1 MNNKKNETKWQPM
14 AISNPSTRLRM
25 ARNMPQW
32 VNKTGGGPPPPP
44 VPDDRTKSL
53 SRSSKKYQQSND
65 PDYEVIDFG
74 QQYCNAPPLPAKN
87 GTHTNKGDGKHCE
100 LCGSSIP
107 SVRCEQCVQIF
118 CLSCDDMF
126 HRHPKRTK
134 HIRRTID
141 VHRQPLRPP
150 LPPKGEPPAPPP
162 VPPPR
167 RRRAGSV
174 GPSPCP
180 SPTPTRA
187 SSQVSSTLPRKDGSF
202 STIKDKMGSLKRMM
216 TRPLPPTPTGR
227 DLPSPS
233 LQQRYKQHQEFM
245 RGTSPNIPL
254 AVSDGS
260 RGSSTGY
267 PEWEEWSPRGRSGS
281 ISSADQL
288 KPLRKLSNTSCPGGG
303 MINSASVMDLNNHHL
318 HHQMPA
324 FNPMHQSMA
333 QLNYCYPQGPPPQ
346 MWMDQFA
353 MQQNGSNMSLN
364 MPGYPMNPMWMGTW
378 HGPNMYPYPGPQMM
392 PPPHPHASRPAS
404 PTHSVKSR
412 KSHMSRKSRLKYSDE
427 EEEESDFDDRRS
439 MFSDRKSGRFERSR
453 TTSIPREMSSRRS
466 TADKSERGKINRRS
480 IREDSSSESSVE
492 EEPPKMPSKTAPKP
506 SGNWECEHCT
516 YVNEANTKVCLVCCK
531 TASKVPEEES
541 EPEQK
546 ITKSKKSERSN
557 RSSDD
562 YSKDYSET
570 ESMLNRV
577 GKLKLEV
584 QEKQHQQQQTQQQQ
598 KGVEAK
604 KAETDAATEE
614 VPQPSVTK
622 SAEVVVVH
630 KTSVAV
636 GCSPPREIISDI
648 SSETVKIS
656 EEKQCEKKISASTGT
671 SPPPQNMST
680 QTYEDVQTL
689 VEPKKAGRSSRKF
702 RANRKKELQRSN
714 SLHNTLSPSE
724 NEWNFTRSLSKHS
737 LSTDDY
743 QSLPGSPP
751 REQSPDSYV
760 QEDYYE
766 RDPRMA
772 KIGNRSY
779 YSIMDLRRPELY
791 RRQSH
796 DFGYRNSPLM
806 RNKSES
812 FYLEKEPFHHET
824 VKSQGL
830 ELVKLL
836 REAEQHKYTAD
847 EVQAA
852 LAHCKDDNP
861 IDWLK
866 LNWSA
871 TVTSVQTLASQLG
884 REGPI
889 NIIGTVSETEARD
902 ALRKHKGNVW
912 DAVHECVDQRQRKYG
927 ELASKGDFSREDI
940 VTVLTAHHGDIEAA
954 YLELSKTQ
962 LKPFLMRIYGPPAT
976 GNDNEA
982 GAPLPIIKGEEVVS
996 KKDSPQAEI
1005 AKAVS
1010 PKSNQIPTGIEDE
1023 PQPLLEPTITEFPAE
1038 TVKQNVAI
1046 NTTNHS
1052 KPNPEHEQPEF
1063 EEKPSSPEPETS
1075 IESRTE
1081 SPVHQNDAIE
1091 SERSEG
1097 VFQRMFKTFQ
1107 NIATNSFQ
1115 SSQQQR
1121 NEELDVSNSYP
1132 ESNSFHHHTN
1142 DEEEDVLNMDMDQV
1156 ESLVMENLEL
1166 VNSLPMPPEAEEHLE
1181 IDHSE
1186 VSIKVPEEQL
1196 QIDQVQAMEKPIT
1209 DEVSATTSTGEEQGN
1224 SLTVEKRV
1232 KENLEKSSTVI
1243 RVTEKGNEYQM
1254 KEENSDSE
1262 TESSSDFEDAP
1273 GDNSNSHLEL
1283 DSRLKVYREEVKIVE
1298 APKVSTL
1305 SIVLKS
1311 SVRETASISEEKII
1325 IEPEQHKT
1333 HQEHVA
1339 PENNDTE
1346 KTNTKDVE
1354 IITTVDEDKPKKRKK
1369 SNSTKASTSESTNY
1383 QLKDNDDSI
1392 IKETPKSNSIK
1403 HRKSS
1408 HISETSLQI
1417 EDTSSP
1423 KVILVESI
1431 KRDKSN
1437 MIKES
1442 AANNIKQSSN
1452 SESEVSSS
1460 QIEVSDSSE
1469 SEQSSSQFQGTSVS
1483 ESERSS
1489 SQFEECNSPKNSI
1502 TQNDSSNV
1510 KITNS
1515 QEIESST
1522 FSEKTTQDSNVIIDN
1537 PKEAENSSSSQ
1548 ENLTKTQ
1555 RRKNRRAKAKQAQL
1569 NQQNSLESSE
1579 QSDQKVGSIETKEEI
1594 NIALTNHVNSIP
1606 VQEKLSLETKTAEIA
1621 IASTSTNHV
1630 ITNTTKEILRQNS
1643 SESQSSSS
1651 GEKRNNRKRRR
1662 RKKNGKQAVIVN
1674 EPEKNKIKQEESIT
1688 LEEVEKTN
1696 IAQTLNGKE
1705 KVEVVIKEDFVISEQ
1720 VSENNSFSEVES
1732 DEICEVEVKESGN
1745 SNFETNNIV
1754 TNSNGNV
1761 KKSQDNEGFVKGKS
1775 KEMKRN
1781 KRVQNINSTDVSEIG
1796 NDNKPTNIKQNGIC
1810 ENSINKKKENGIDNN
1825 QNVSTSKNTIEIVN
1839 VAAASNEVPNG
1850 IEDNLAKTEIVT
1862 DLLEENSSSKRVQ
1875 ESKVTSKGKGKNR
1888 NKKQN
1893 NVEELSVTNESSLN
1907 EENVESVEIISQTK
1921 IVPTTQDENETGK
1934 RVKGSK
1940 VKSNNKAEDVEIHT
1954 ECVVASSIEMT
1965 NGNLEIKENVI
1976 QTEVNEMQ
1984 APVIVSSEGKKSV
1997 ETKEKGK
2004 QNKKRNS
2011 EILNV
2016 NKSSESATK
2025 SNSSNEQRKTKEVKS
2040 KEISSSASCSK
2051 SDSSNNSS
2059 ESTKKLKKQDNFD
2072 AIPNKK
2078 LLSSTSEE
2086 SEDLEEATNKN
2097 TSKLANGVSTKSVNI
2112 VTRPSKIPISRQR
2125 NVNKEPLVT
2134 PKISK
2139 IPIRKTVSVV
2149 NVSTNDSS
2157 TSEEELVSASSE
2169 DAMVTKHG
2177 ETHQIA
2183 KDIQNSMDTIKKF
2196 TKMNSMDST
2205 TSSKQLSYTKSLDN
2219 DSDSSVSES
2228 NLEELL
2234 SGESSE
2240 DYDDFEEEDE
2250 NYVDDGMG
2258 ARLQELSEKVV
2269 QLTTEL
2275 VENSIIYDEEEEDD
2289 DDEEYEEEEYE
2300 SGDEDDIVDDI
2311 IEEEEE
2317 EKFVFTEQLTANL
2330 NVEIRQPTER
2340 EVMERQARR
2349 LLAEGQVQTY
2359 EQAELAIS
2367 LLSLKFDLEES
2378 LEAVQ
2383 GCSTLDSALA
2393 YLEQECEL
2401 CAGKC
2406 AMSNMVSMLKCVHS
2420 CCKECAKN
2428 YFTIQITDRNI
2439 MDCICPFCKHPE
2451 LYSTEITEDEV
2462 SDYFGNLDILLKGI
2476 LDEAVHEL
2484 FQRKLR
2490 DRFLLQDPHFKWCVQ
2505 CSSGFIANPRQKR
2518 LICPDCRSVTCANC
2532 RRPWEKQHEG
2542 ITCEKFAE
2550 WKEGNDPESQ
2560 ASAVQKH
2567 LADNGI
2573 DCPKCKFRYSL
2584 ARGGCMHFTCT
2595 QCKHEFCYGCYK
2607 PFTMGAKCGVSEY
2620 CGKLGLHAHH
2630 PRNCLF
2636 YLRDKEPEELQH
2648 LLTTNKVK
2656 FDKEGPGDKE
2666 ENAVALP
2673 KCPIQLQKET
2683 PAGLLDTVCNN
2694 EVVTGHAGLCRNHY
2708 IEYLCLLI
2716 RNNRIDPLPLLNAD
2730 DLETV
2735 VRRAARKLPPNAY
2748 GTPREVYRQRLSQII
2763 VEHVPLE

>member
-1121 NEELDVSNSYP
+1121 NEELD
-1132 ESNSFHHHTN
+1132 
-1142 DEEEDVLNMDMDQV
+1142 
-1156 ESLVMENLEL
+1156 
-1166 VNSLPMPPEAEEHLE
+1166 
-1181 IDHSE
+1181 
-1186 VSIKVPEEQL
+1186 
-1196 QIDQVQAMEKPIT
+1196 
-1209 DEVSATTSTGEEQGN
+1209 
-1224 SLTVEKRV
+1224 
-1232 KENLEKSSTVI
+1232 
-1243 RVTEKGNEYQM
+1243 
-1254 KEENSDSE
+1254 
-1262 TESSSDFEDAP
+1262 
-1273 GDNSNSHLEL
+1273 
-1283 DSRLKVYREEVKIVE
+1283 
-1298 APKVSTL
+1298 
-1305 SIVLKS
+1305 
-1311 SVRETASISEEKII
+1311 
-1325 IEPEQHKT
+1325 
-1333 HQEHVA
+1333 
-1339 PENNDTE
+1339 
-1346 KTNTKDVE
+1346 
-1354 IITTVDEDKPKKRKK
+1354 
-1369 SNSTKASTSESTNY
+1369 
-1383 QLKDNDDSI
+1383 
-1392 IKETPKSNSIK
+1392 
-1403 HRKSS
+1403 
-1408 HISETSLQI
+1408 
-1417 EDTSSP
+1417 
-1423 KVILVESI
+1423 
-1431 KRDKSN
+1431 
-1437 MIKES
+1437 
-1442 AANNIKQSSN
+1442 
-1452 SESEVSSS
+1452 
-1460 QIEVSDSSE
+1460 
-1469 SEQSSSQFQGTSVS
+1469 
-1483 ESERSS
+1483 
-1489 SQFEECNSPKNSI
+1489 
-1502 TQNDSSNV
+1502 
-1510 KITNS
+1510 
-1515 QEIESST
+1515 
-1522 FSEKTTQDSNVIIDN
+1522 
-1537 PKEAENSSSSQ
+1537 
-1548 ENLTKTQ
+1548 
-1555 RRKNRRAKAKQAQL
+1555 
-1569 NQQNSLESSE
+1569 
-1579 QSDQKVGSIETKEEI
+1579 
-1594 NIALTNHVNSIP
+1594 
-1606 VQEKLSLETKTAEIA
+1606 
-1621 IASTSTNHV
+1621 
-1630 ITNTTKEILRQNS
+1630 
-1643 SESQSSSS
+1643 
-1651 GEKRNNRKRRR
+1651 
-1662 RKKNGKQAVIVN
+1662 
-1674 EPEKNKIKQEESIT
+1674 
-1688 LEEVEKTN
+1688 
-1696 IAQTLNGKE
+1696 
-1705 KVEVVIKEDFVISEQ
+1705 
-1720 VSENNSFSEVES
+1720 
-1732 DEICEVEVKESGN
+1732 
-1745 SNFETNNIV
+1745 
-1754 TNSNGNV
+1754 
-1761 KKSQDNEGFVKGKS
+1761 
-1775 KEMKRN
+1775 
-1781 KRVQNINSTDVSEIG
+1781 
-1796 NDNKPTNIKQNGIC
+1796 
-1810 ENSINKKKENGIDNN
+1810 
-1825 QNVSTSKNTIEIVN
+1825 
-1839 VAAASNEVPNG
+1839 
-1850 IEDNLAKTEIVT
+1850 
-1862 DLLEENSSSKRVQ
+1862 
-1875 ESKVTSKGKGKNR
+1875 
-1888 NKKQN
+1888 
-1893 NVEELSVTNESSLN
+1893 
-1907 EENVESVEIISQTK
+1907 
-1921 IVPTTQDENETGK
+1921 
-1934 RVKGSK
+1934 
-1940 VKSNNKAEDVEIHT
+1940 
-1954 ECVVASSIEMT
+1954 
-1965 NGNLEIKENVI
+1965 
-1976 QTEVNEMQ
+1976 
-1984 APVIVSSEGKKSV
+1984 
-1997 ETKEKGK
+1997 
-2004 QNKKRNS
+2004 
-2011 EILNV
+2011 
-2016 NKSSESATK
+2016 
-2025 SNSSNEQRKTKEVKS
+2025 
-2040 KEISSSASCSK
+2040 
-2051 SDSSNNSS
+2051 
-2059 ESTKKLKKQDNFD
+2059 
-2072 AIPNKK
+2072 
-2078 LLSSTSEE
+2078 
-2086 SEDLEEATNKN
+2086 
-2097 TSKLANGVSTKSVNI
+2097 
-2112 VTRPSKIPISRQR
+2112 
-2125 NVNKEPLVT
+2125 
-2134 PKISK
+2134 
-2139 IPIRKTVSVV
+2139 
-2149 NVSTNDSS
+2149 
-2157 TSEEELVSASSE
+2157 
-2169 DAMVTKHG
+2169 
-2177 ETHQIA
+2177 
-2183 KDIQNSMDTIKKF
+2183 
-2196 TKMNSMDST
+2196 
-2205 TSSKQLSYTKSLDN
+2205 
-2219 DSDSSVSES
+2219 
-2228 NLEELL
+2228 
-2234 SGESSE
+2234 
-2240 DYDDFEEEDE
+2240 
-2250 NYVDDGMG
+2250 
-2258 ARLQELSEKVV
+2258 
-2269 QLTTEL
+2269 
-2275 VENSIIYDEEEEDD
+2275 
-2289 DDEEYEEEEYE
+2289 
-2300 SGDEDDIVDDI
+2300 
-2311 IEEEEE
+2311 
-2317 EKFVFTEQLTANL
+2317 
-2330 NVEIRQPTER
+2330 
-2340 EVMERQARR
+2340 RQARR

-2694 EVVTGHAGLCRNHY
+2694 EVVTGHAGLCRLHY
-2708 IEYLCLLI
+2708 IEYLVGLI
-2716 RNNRIDPLPLLNAD
+2716 GRHKVDPINIL
-2730 DLETV
+2730 DLVEVTQEL
-2735 VRRAARKLPPNAY
+2735 RRRGREIPARPPS
-2748 GTPREVYRQRLSQII
+2748 TSEFHYRQMLSKII